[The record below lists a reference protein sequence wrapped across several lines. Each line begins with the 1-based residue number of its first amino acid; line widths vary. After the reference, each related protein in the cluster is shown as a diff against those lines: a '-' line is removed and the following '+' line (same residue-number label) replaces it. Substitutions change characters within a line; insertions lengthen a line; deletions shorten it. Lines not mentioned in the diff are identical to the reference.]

1 METKIYE
8 LKDSL
13 EYMGSIMQSEAAPR
27 IKLFCYKEHISREMI
42 LDTLKLESADIKVCS
57 TFEVGHNGASSK
69 PIYRTFNIYNPKYVT
84 NK

>member
-13 EYMGSIMQSEAAPR
+13 EYMGSITQSKSAPR

-42 LDTLKLESADIKVCS
+42 LDAFNLESADIKVCP
-57 TFEVGHNGASSK
+57 TFEVGYNGSSSK
-69 PIYRTFNIYNPKYVT
+69 PIYRTFDIYNPKYVT